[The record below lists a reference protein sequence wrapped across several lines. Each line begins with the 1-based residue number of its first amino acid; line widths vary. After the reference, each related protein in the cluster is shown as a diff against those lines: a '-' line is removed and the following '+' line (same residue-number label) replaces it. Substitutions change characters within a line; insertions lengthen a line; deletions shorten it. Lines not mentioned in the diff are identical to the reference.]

1 MTSTSPDGLREED
14 VTRSRRRRSLALR
27 TAAGVVALLA
37 VVLGVIAA
45 TSLVLTGRTVDSQLH
60 QSADQAWTRSYS
72 YLWRG
77 PRTEPDLAGR
87 SPLNAPGQ
95 PDGMI
100 VLVTSGD
107 TVTQASRLDESSEDE
122 VIDLGRADVEELAAF
137 AEEVRAA
144 QEEQDARLEAMVNP
158 PDEDDVFD
166 VSTYRTMD
174 LQRGRYL
181 VRGEVID
188 DDNNLAVVGL
198 PMAEVD
204 AMKTRLLQVQVLGSV
219 AALVLAGLL
228 SWWWIRRSLRPL
240 GEVSQAA
247 ARVADVPMGSGEV
260 SLQPYRVRPELA
272 RQGDEVGDV
281 GFALNR
287 LIGSVDGA
295 MEERNRS
302 EQRLRAFVAD
312 ASHELRTPLAAV
324 RGYAEMINLTEHLT
338 RNGQA
343 ALSRVLHQSDRMGSL
358 VEDLLLLARLD
369 SGRDPRRGELDLG
382 ELVID
387 SVMDATAAGRDH
399 HWSVDVPEEPVT
411 VLGDRQQLAQLVA
424 NLLSNARKHTPEGTS
439 VVVRLAQEPG
449 EGTVRLTVED
459 DGPGI
464 EAELGSGLFDRFVRG
479 DSARTA
485 REGSTG
491 LGLAIVRSVARAH
504 GGEATAESMPGRTV
518 FTVELP
524 ATGSAGPGGS
534 E

>member
-1 MTSTSPDGLREED
+1 MTSSSPGVLRTED
-14 VTRSRRRRSLALR
+14 ATRPRRRSLALR

-37 VVLGVIAA
+37 VVLGIIAV

-60 QSADQAWTRSYS
+60 QSADQAWARSYS
-72 YLWRG
+72 FLWRG
-77 PRTEPDLAGR
+77 DPSEPDLAGR

-95 PDGMI
+95 TDGMI
-100 VLVTSGD
+100 VLVTSGG
-107 TVTQASRLDESSEDE
+107 TVTQASRLDEASEDE
-122 VIDLGRADVEELAAF
+122 VVDLGRQDVEELAAF
-137 AEEVRAA
+137 AEEVKAA
-144 QEEQDARLEAMVNP
+144 QQEQDTRLEAMADP
-158 PDEDDVFD
+158 PDEDEVNDVWI
-166 VSTYRTMD
+166 YRTME
-174 LQRGRYL
+174 LQHGRYL
-181 VRGEVID
+181 VRGEVVD
-188 DDNNLAVVGL
+188 DDNNVAVVGL

-204 AMKTRLLQVQVLGSV
+204 EMKARLVQVQVLGSV

-272 RQGDEVGDV
+272 RTGDEVGDV
-281 GFALNR
+281 GLALNR
-287 LIGSVDGA
+287 LIDSVDGA

-369 SGRDPRRGELDLG
+369 SGRDPRRGKLDLG

-387 SVMDATAAGRDH
+387 SVMDATAAGREH
-399 HWSVDVPEEPVT
+399 HWTVDVPEEPVT
-411 VLGDRQQLAQLVA
+411 VLGDRQQLAQLVS

-439 VVVRLAQEPG
+439 VVVRLAREPG

-464 EAELGSGLFDRFVRG
+464 DAEVGPGLFDRFVRG

-504 GGEATAESMPGRTV
+504 GGEATVESAPGRTV

-524 ATGSAGPGGS
+524 ATGSAGPGGP